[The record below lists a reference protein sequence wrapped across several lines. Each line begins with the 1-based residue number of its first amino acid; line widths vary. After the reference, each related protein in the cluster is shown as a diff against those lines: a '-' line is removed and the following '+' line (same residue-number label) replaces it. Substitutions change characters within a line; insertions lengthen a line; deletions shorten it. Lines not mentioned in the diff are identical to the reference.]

1 MGSLVYVMSL
11 EIPNYSDG
19 VSGMGVKHR
28 RVYNVQEC
36 ERFMD
41 INCDLYHIRSG
52 LCNES

>member
-1 MGSLVYVMSL
+1 MGNLVYVTNL

-36 ERFMD
+36 ESFMD